1 MLHLDKDIETL
12 RGFGLTTNQ
21 ARVYLAI
28 CHLGIAPVG
37 KVSKLAHVRREDVYR
52 ILPKLEEM
60 GLTERTLDTPAKIRA
75 TPLQDALSTLIKH
88 EKEMHDQKINAL
100 VAKKEELVRNFR
112 ANSRKTEL
120 EDEDSQFTLISE
132 KAAILKKASAML
144 KDVRS
149 EVAITGS
156 RQKLIQ
162 IVSVY
167 ADLLKKAVKRGV
179 KIRMVTELPEEEDPL
194 PRFIEEQLSPSA
206 SVKLKYAEALPSHF
220 AVFDNT
226 GMMVATTTHEGFAE
240 RPALWTN
247 SPQLIAPMQKAFED
261 LWHSSMNWSNFKSE
275 SESERL
281 ARFLGELKPSDHVI
295 FMYDTPEAKY
305 HVLFNYIK
313 QGLENGEAALY
324 VCSEANP
331 RQIRNAMKRFGIDV
345 DKCEESGALR
355 ILYYTEFYIIDGKF
369 SIPNTLCLWNK
380 FYKEAISKGF
390 SGLRVTGETAC
401 FFKHKMV
408 QNLLEYEKALHTVL
422 DIPMIAVCSY
432 CADILNDTDDP
443 INLYHELAKAHGT
456 VLYTGI
462 NSKLGRIELRRP

>member
-1 MLHLDKDIETL
+1 
-12 RGFGLTTNQ
+12 
-21 ARVYLAI
+21 
-28 CHLGIAPVG
+28 
-37 KVSKLAHVRREDVYR
+37 
-52 ILPKLEEM
+52 
-60 GLTERTLDTPAKIRA
+60 
-75 TPLQDALSTLIKH
+75 
-88 EKEMHDQKINAL
+88 
-100 VAKKEELVRNFR
+100 
-112 ANSRKTEL
+112 
-120 EDEDSQFTLISE
+120 
-132 KAAILKKASAML
+132 ML

-194 PRFIEEQLSPSA
+194 PRFIEKQLSPGA

-247 SPQLIAPMQKAFED
+247 SVQLIAPMQKAFEE
-261 LWHSSMNWSNFKSE
+261 LWHLSVNWSNFKSE

-281 ARFLGELKPSDHVI
+281 ARFLGEMKPSDHVI

-390 SGLRVTGETAC
+390 RGLRVTGETAC

>member
-1 MLHLDKDIETL
+1 MLPLDKDIEIL
-12 RGFGLTTNQ
+12 CSFGLTTNQ
-21 ARVYLAI
+21 SKVYLAI
-28 CHLGIAPVG
+28 CRLGIAPVG
-37 KVSKLAHVRREDVYR
+37 KISKLAHVRREDVYR

-60 GLTERTLDTPAKIRA
+60 GLAERTLGTPSKIRA
-75 TPLQDALSTLIKH
+75 TPLQDALSALIKR
-88 EKEMHDQKINAL
+88 EKAIQDHKIIAL
-100 VAKKEELVRNFR
+100 MAKKEELVKHFR
-112 ANSRKTEL
+112 TNNKPKF

-132 KAAILKKASAML
+132 KGAILSKASAIL
-144 KDVRS
+144 ENVKS

-156 RQKLIQ
+156 RQKLVE

-167 ADLLKKAVKRGV
+167 ADALKRAIKRGF
-179 KIRMVTELPEEEDPL
+179 KMRIVTELPEEEDPL
-194 PRFIEEQLSPSA
+194 PRVIEEQLSPGA
-206 SVKLKYAEALPSHF
+206 SVILKYAEVLPSHF
-220 AVFDNT
+220 AIFDNRE
-226 GMMVATTTHEGFAE
+226 MMVATTTHEGFAE

-247 SPQLIAPMQKAFED
+247 SPQLIAPMQRAFEE
-261 LWHSSMNWSNFKSE
+261 LWHSSVNWSNFKSE

-281 ARFLGELKPSDHVI
+281 ARFIGELKPSDHVI

-331 RQIRNAMKRFGIDV
+331 RQLRNAMKSFGIEV
-345 DKCEESGALR
+345 DKCEKSGALN

-369 SIPNTLCLWNK
+369 SIPNTLRMWSK
-380 FYKEAISKGF
+380 FYKEAKAKGF
-390 SGLRVTGETAC
+390 KGLRVTGETAC
-401 FFKHKMV
+401 FFKHKMI

-432 CADILNDTDDP
+432 CTDRLKDADDP
-443 INLYHELAKAHGT
+443 INLYQELAKAHGT

-462 NSKLGRIELRRP
+462 DNKLGRIELRRP